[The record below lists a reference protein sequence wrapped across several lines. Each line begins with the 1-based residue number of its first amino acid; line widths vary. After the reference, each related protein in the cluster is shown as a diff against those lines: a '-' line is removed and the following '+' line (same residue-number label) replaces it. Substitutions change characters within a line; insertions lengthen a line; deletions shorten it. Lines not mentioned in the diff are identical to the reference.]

1 MLEAVY
7 SILAFVIMILALIY
21 LLLIT
26 VFTVK
31 KSYNEV
37 ASIKAQL
44 VFTTVLF
51 ILIVFKIPIAVI
63 LAKSL
68 GMDVFCAVL
77 WAICTLLHVIR
88 FKEEKEK
95 NLKEKKPEVE
105 KYFL

>member
-7 SILAFVIMILALIY
+7 SILAFIIMILALIY

-63 LAKSL
+63 LAKL
-68 GMDVFCAVL
+68 VVLDIICAVL

-95 NLKEKKPEVE
+95 NLKEKKSEAE

>member
-63 LAKSL
+63 LAKL
-68 GMDVFCAVL
+68 VVLDIICAVL

>member
-1 MLEAVY
+1 MLEAGY
-7 SILAFVIMILALIY
+7 SILAFIIMILALIY

-63 LAKSL
+63 LAKL
-68 GMDVFCAVL
+68 VVLDIICAVL

-95 NLKEKKPEVE
+95 NLKEKKSEAE